1 MTQDELRLAAEYD
14 RGYHDGKAAYDA
26 DQWQVRH
33 DRMEAANKLRELILL
48 SDVSSENL
56 SSIARCIY
64 EPLVNWSRGAC
75 EMLRMRLIH
84 LLNDAEVVSDYHYH
98 YEPSTPRDLTYE
110 ALLDLLRDAAE
121 DYKRLESEIWL
132 KNAVLDIAIDM
143 NKDMRRTLDGY
154 EESHIELP
162 KDKGGEYVHS
172 GDVMFHT
179 VLTYEGESNFI
190 VGAISFDS
198 DGAHVWDSRG
208 YEVNADHIQ
217 HVKRDSAESIV
228 RDLTLGNIS
237 ESDAIARIEKLGSQH
252 EQR

>member
-1 MTQDELRLAAEYD
+1 MTSDELKLAAEYD

-33 DRMEAANKLRELILL
+33 DRMKAANKLRELILL

-56 SSIARCIY
+56 SNIARCIY

-75 EMLRMRLIH
+75 EMLRMRLLH
-84 LLNDAEVVSDYHYH
+84 LLDDAEVVSDYHYH
-98 YEPSTPRDLTYE
+98 YEPPTPRDLTYE

-143 NKDMRRTLDGY
+143 NKDMRRKL
-154 EESHIELP
+154 E
-162 KDKGGEYVHS
+162 
-172 GDVMFHT
+172 
-179 VLTYEGESNFI
+179 
-190 VGAISFDS
+190 
-198 DGAHVWDSRG
+198 G
-208 YEVNADHIQ
+208 YEVNADYIQ
-217 HVKRDSAESIV
+217 HVKRDTAESIV

-237 ESDAIARIEKLGSQH
+237 ESDAIARIEKLGS
-252 EQR
+252 